1 MPGKSPS
8 VVKRA
13 RQNEKRRLRNRK
25 RRQDL
30 KETIKTIRAESGKEA
45 AQKLLPKAQSVI
57 DRSERRHV
65 ISRNA
70 ARRLKSRL
78 AKEVAEKQ

>member
-1 MPGKSPS
+1 MPGKSLS

-13 RQNEKRRLRNRK
+13 RQNEKRRLRNR
-25 RRQDL
+25 RRKQEL
-30 KETIKTIRAESGKEA
+30 KDTLKTIRAENNKEA
-45 AQKLLPKAQSVI
+45 ARKLLPKAQSVI
-57 DRSERRHV
+57 DRSERHRV
-65 ISRNA
+65 IHRNA

>member
-1 MPGKSPS
+1 
-8 VVKRA
+8 VVKRV

-25 RRQDL
+25 RKQEL
-30 KETIKTIRAESGKEA
+30 KDTLKTFRAEDGKDA

-57 DRSERRHV
+57 DRSARQH
-65 ISRNA
+65 IIHRNA

>member
-1 MPGKSPS
+1 MPGKSMS
-8 VVKRA
+8 VVKRV
-13 RQNEKRRLRNRK
+13 RQNQKRRLRNRR
-25 RRQDL
+25 RRQEL
-30 KETIKTIRAESGKEA
+30 KDTLKTIRAESSKEA

-57 DRSERRHV
+57 DRSERQHIV
-65 ISRNA
+65 HRNA

>member
-1 MPGKSPS
+1 MPGKSLS

-13 RQNEKRRLRNRK
+13 RQNEKRRLRNR
-25 RRQDL
+25 RRKQEL
-30 KETIKTIRAESGKEA
+30 KNTLKTIRAENNKEA
-45 AQKLLPKAQSVI
+45 ARKLLPKAQSVI
-57 DRSERRHV
+57 DRSERHHV
-65 ISRNA
+65 IHRNA

>member
-8 VVKRA
+8 VVKRV
-13 RQNEKRRLRNRK
+13 RQNERRRLRNRK
-25 RRQDL
+25 RKQEL
-30 KETIKTIRAESGKEA
+30 KDTLKTMKAESSKEA
-45 AQKLLPKAQSVI
+45 ARKLLPKAQSVI
-57 DRSERRHV
+57 DRSERQH
-65 ISRNA
+65 IIHRNA

>member
-1 MPGKSPS
+1 MPGKSLS

-13 RQNEKRRLRNRK
+13 RQNEKRRLRNRM
-25 RRQDL
+25 RRQEL
-30 KETIKTIRAESGKEA
+30 KDMLRTIRAESSKEA
-45 AQKLLPKAQSVI
+45 AQKLLPKAQSII

-65 ISRNA
+65 IHRNA

>member
-1 MPGKSPS
+1 MPGKSLS
-8 VVKRA
+8 VVKRV

-25 RRQDL
+25 RRQEL
-30 KETIKTIRAESGKEA
+30 KDMLKTIRAESSKEA
-45 AQKLLPKAQSVI
+45 AQKLLPKAQSII
-57 DRSERRHV
+57 DRSERHHV
-65 ISRNA
+65 IHRNA

>member
-8 VVKRA
+8 VVKRV
-13 RQNEKRRLRNRK
+13 RQNEKRRLRNRT
-25 RRQDL
+25 RRQEL
-30 KETIKTIRAESGKEA
+30 KETLKTIRAESNKEA
-45 AQKLLPKAQSVI
+45 ARKLLPKAQSVI
-57 DRSERRHV
+57 DRSERQHIV
-65 ISRNA
+65 HRNA

>member
-1 MPGKSPS
+1 MPGKSMS
-8 VVKRA
+8 VVKRV
-13 RQNEKRRLRNRK
+13 RQNQKRRLRNRR
-25 RRQDL
+25 RRQEL
-30 KETIKTIRAESGKEA
+30 KDTLKTIRAESSKEA

-57 DRSERRHV
+57 DRSERHHV
-65 ISRNA
+65 VHRNA

>member
-1 MPGKSPS
+1 MPGKSLS

-13 RQNEKRRLRNRK
+13 RQNEKRRLRNR
-25 RRQDL
+25 RRKQEL
-30 KETIKTIRAESGKEA
+30 KDTLKTIRAENNKEA
-45 AQKLLPKAQSVI
+45 ARKLLPKAQSVI
-57 DRSERRHV
+57 DRSERHHV
-65 ISRNA
+65 IHRNA